1 MPHRNSLLLTGFE
14 PFGGDPINS
23 SWETARALDG
33 AELPGGVKVRAL
45 QLPCRF
51 GSALGAL
58 HDAIQNQQP
67 RLVLALGQASNRRAV
82 SLERVAVNLIDA
94 RIPDND
100 AVQPIDVPVV
110 PGGPAAY
117 FATLPLKPMLQAL
130 LAAGYPAELSCTAGS
145 YVCNQV
151 FYGLQHR
158 LRRTVVPSGFLHLP
172 SLSGPE
178 PALPLERLVSGT
190 QLALEVALRPP
201 MAAAAGFSAGQIS

>member
-1 MPHRNSLLLTGFE
+1 MATRNTLLLTGFE

-23 SWETARALDG
+23 SWETARALEG
-33 AELPGGVKVRAL
+33 CELPGGIKVRVL

-67 RLVLALGQASNRRAV
+67 RLVLALGQASNRRAF
-82 SLERVAVNLIDA
+82 SLERVAINLVDA

-158 LRRTVVPSGFLHLP
+158 LHRSTLPSGFLHLP
-172 SLSGPE
+172 GLSGPE
-178 PALPLERLVSGT
+178 PALTLEQLVAGT
-190 QLALEVALRPP
+190 RLALEVALRPP
-201 MAAAAGFSAGQIS
+201 AAPAGVFSAGQIS